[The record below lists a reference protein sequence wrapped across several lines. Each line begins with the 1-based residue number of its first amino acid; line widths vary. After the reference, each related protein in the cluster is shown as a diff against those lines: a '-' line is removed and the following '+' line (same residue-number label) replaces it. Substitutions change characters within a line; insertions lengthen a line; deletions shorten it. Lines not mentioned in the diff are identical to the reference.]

1 MNNIKSKDS
10 MLNLRQKAIDYLP
23 EGKSENYDKELSAIN
38 KGIVYNIERKL
49 SLLGQLWFI
58 FYFSLKIND
67 LGATRFDYYQKLF
80 IKNRDNLKED

>member
-38 KGIVYNIERKL
+38 KGIV
-49 SLLGQLWFI
+49 
-58 FYFSLKIND
+58 
-67 LGATRFDYYQKLF
+67 
-80 IKNRDNLKED
+80 